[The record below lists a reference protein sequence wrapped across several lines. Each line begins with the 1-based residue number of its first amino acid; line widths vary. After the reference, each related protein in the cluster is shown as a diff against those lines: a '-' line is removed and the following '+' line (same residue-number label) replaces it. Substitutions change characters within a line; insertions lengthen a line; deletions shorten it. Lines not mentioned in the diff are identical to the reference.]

1 MARGQGVEQELLKIL
16 RFGGLDR
23 ENLAALVKIVAGFTN
38 KGLNHIKVFPK
49 GIPPVYQGLEVKSL
63 VQVDR
68 LSSVLSAILSE
79 VQVNSVV
86 VFPYGVPVFDVAE
99 IIVGLG
105 PTPGE
110 CRGMGRSVGWRPTPE
125 SRTTPPT
132 RTTIRA
138 RTAASFQPRRR
149 GSLGMGSI

>member
-23 ENLAALVKIVAGFTN
+23 ENLAALVKIVAGFTE

-49 GIPPVYQGLEVKSL
+49 GIPPVYQSLEVKSL

-99 IIVGLG
+99 IVVGLG
-105 PTPGE
+105 PTP
-110 CRGMGRSVGWRPTPE
+110 VGPGPAG
-125 SRTTPPT
+125 
-132 RTTIRA
+132 A
-138 RTAASFQPRRR
+138 REAAE
-149 GSLGMGSI
+149 